1 MTHVIVCG
9 GRDFDDKKLLTESL
23 DKILAEYSDIE
34 IVSGRARGADTL
46 GEEYAAEHNLPC
58 ATFPAKWNQFGKA
71 AGYIRNAQMLLH
83 AEEGTPVVVAFWN
96 GESRGTKHM
105 IDIATAKK
113 AQVHIVRY

>member
-71 AGYIRNAQMLLH
+71 AGYIRNA
-83 AEEGTPVVVAFWN
+83 PVVVAFWN